1 MKVNRSKLFKNARKC
16 IRKWQVTL
24 STALK
29 MAWAMAKKEAQIRS
43 YYGIDECYYFNFNL
57 WDIRD
62 IKRAY
67 FKTNGMSKYWNNSK
81 INYVELSNI

>member
-1 MKVNRSKLFKNARKC
+1 
-16 IRKWQVTL
+16 
-24 STALK
+24 
-29 MAWAMAKKEAQIRS
+29 MAKKEAQIRS

>member
-1 MKVNRSKLFKNARKC
+1 MARNFKYRFKNGLGK
-16 IRKWQVTL
+16 
-24 STALK
+24 
-29 MAWAMAKKEAQIRS
+29 AKKEAQIRS